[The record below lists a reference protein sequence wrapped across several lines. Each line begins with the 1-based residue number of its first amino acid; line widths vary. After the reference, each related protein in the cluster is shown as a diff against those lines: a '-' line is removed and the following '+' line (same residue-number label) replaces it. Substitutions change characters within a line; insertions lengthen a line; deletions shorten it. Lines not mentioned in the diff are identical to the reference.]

1 MKKFFAIFVIALM
14 ACTMVFAT
22 ACVTEADVTTGQ
34 LLEAMSDPG
43 AYQNISIVVSTGEVD
58 ADDYVVIYSYG
69 ITAGSEAV
77 IGGVLAEDPDA
88 DVPEFDLADR
98 AQAGFTF
105 ERTDFDEESYDN
117 RYEEQRS
124 CYVVTGDLADAARF
138 LGVDA
143 ASATVTALIGT
154 DLKLDALTINYT
166 SAESGNDI
174 LIDIIYV

>member
-14 ACTMVFAT
+14 TCITVFAA
-22 ACVTEADVTTGQ
+22 ACVTDAGVTTAQ
-34 LLEAMSDPG
+34 LLDAMSDPG

-58 ADDYVVIYSYG
+58 ADDYVEIYSYRL
-69 ITAGSEAV
+69 AADGSEQ
-77 IGGVLAEDPDA
+77 IGGVLADEA
-88 DVPEFDLADR
+88 PEFDLADR

-105 ERTDFDEESYDN
+105 ERKDFDEESYDN